1 MSTGGKTMF
10 DTDAFVEA
18 CKKAV
23 GEGQKAVREVV
34 AEAVSDPAAV
44 IKAFGEPAS
53 AGIVP
58 LYRAPDLTIIHF
70 TWAPYMSL
78 MPHNHQMFSVVG
90 VYDGR
95 EDNVFWRR
103 LEGTIEAAGADSL
116 GAANVATLGRDIIHS
131 VVNPI
136 GKMTSALHV
145 YGGDFFA
152 PEKPRSEW
160 DHETLQER
168 PWDVD
173 GVRRRFK
180 DAEARS
186 KVAAAF

>member
-1 MSTGGKTMF
+1 MF

-18 CKKAV
+18 CKNAV
-23 GEGQKAVREVV
+23 GDGQKAVREVV
-34 AEAVSDPAAV
+34 TEAVSDPAAV
-44 IKAFGEPAS
+44 IKALGEPVH

-58 LYRAPDLTIIHF
+58 LYRAADLTVIHF
-70 TWAPYMSL
+70 TWAPNMSL

-103 LEGTIEAAGADSL
+103 VDGTIEAAGADSL

-152 PEKPRSEW
+152 PAAPRSQW
-160 DHETLQER
+160 DHETLVEM
-168 PWDVD
+168 PWNIDHS
-173 GVRRRFK
+173 RRAFK
-180 DAEARS
+180 DAETRS
-186 KVAAAF
+186 KVGAVS